1 MPGAHDW
8 TIFTADDLTQP
19 VTMLASVPPSD
30 GDVPV
35 MVEPEPEVTTGFLGR
50 RKERLRGVQA
60 MLWLANG
67 YGKGDEWHAYL
78 SYPESAPFER
88 LGVRLPKGSWIVS
101 TTKND
106 AEVRLPLELSPHAL
120 LEFALEA
127 CTQLAA
133 EPLPGQWRACI
144 PNMSSRTAIT

>member
-1 MPGAHDW
+1 MAGPHDW

-35 MVEPEPEVTTGFLGR
+35 LVQPEPEVTIGFLGR

-60 MLWLANG
+60 SVWVNNG
-67 YGKGDEWHAYL
+67 YGQGDHWHAYL

-88 LGVRLPKGSWIVS
+88 LGVRLPKGSAIVS
-101 TTKND
+101 TGKDD
-106 AEVRLPLELSPHAL
+106 AEVRMPRELSPQAV
-120 LEFALEA
+120 LEFAMEA

-133 EPLPGQWRACI
+133 EPLPGRWRACI
-144 PNMSSRTAIT
+144 PDLSHRDQ